1 MNRRFAPLLAL
12 LFSVL
17 TTPAFGEVVTLQ
29 QAVKRAL
36 ESNHLLKAAS
46 LEKGA
51 AEEGVAVSRSRYL
64 PRVSLESGAV
74 LSNTPSTVFMMKL
87 DEARIS
93 PAKDFAADT
102 LNNPSPRGDFKT
114 AVTLEQP
121 LVDFGISNGVA
132 MAGKGAEAAALSEEA
147 RREEI
152 AFRVYM
158 AYLEVRKAQA
168 YREVA
173 EQSVINAREH
183 DRLAALREKDGIG
196 LKSERL
202 RTATAVAEAEQRVVA
217 ANNAQLIA
225 RMRLNLVVGGA
236 QGGTLDIGDMP
247 RLEEP
252 SSETEQLIV
261 LAQKS
266 RPDLKSAENAV
277 ERGELAVKQARNA
290 YLPTLY
296 ARGSY
301 QLNDRDM
308 PFGTDKDSWN
318 VGVNLRWELFDGMR
332 RSHEKTQA
340 ELTKRS
346 AAEMLENERR
356 EVALQV
362 TESVLHRQE
371 ALLRLESARS
381 AVRDAEESRRL
392 VTLRFGNGLS
402 PLVEV
407 MDAETALDRA
417 RANLVEVENASYAA
431 TAEVYFRTGVLIQ
444 EVMR

>member
-1 MNRRFAPLLAL
+1 
-12 LFSVL
+12 
-17 TTPAFGEVVTLQ
+17 
-29 QAVKRAL
+29 
-36 ESNHLLKAAS
+36 
-46 LEKGA
+46 
-51 AEEGVAVSRSRYL
+51 
-64 PRVSLESGAV
+64 
-74 LSNTPSTVFMMKL
+74 
-87 DEARIS
+87 
-93 PAKDFAADT
+93 
-102 LNNPSPRGDFKT
+102 
-114 AVTLEQP
+114 
-121 LVDFGISNGVA
+121 
-132 MAGKGAEAAALSEEA
+132 
-147 RREEI
+147 
-152 AFRVYM
+152 
-158 AYLEVRKAQA
+158 
-168 YREVA
+168 
-173 EQSVINAREH
+173 
-183 DRLAALREKDGIG
+183 
-196 LKSERL
+196 
-202 RTATAVAEAEQRVVA
+202 
-217 ANNAQLIA
+217 
-225 RMRLNLVVGGA
+225 MRLNLVVGGA

-252 SSETEQLIV
+252 SSETEQLIT

-266 RPDLKSAENAV
+266 RPDLKAAENAV
-277 ERGELAVKQARNA
+277 ERGELAVKQAKNA

-308 PFGTDKDSWN
+308 PFGADKDSWN

-340 ELTKRS
+340 EFTKRS

-371 ALLRLESARS
+371 ALLRLETARS

-431 TAEVYFRTGVLIQ
+431 TAEVYFRSGVLIQ

>member
-12 LFSVL
+12 LLSVL
-17 TTPAFGEVVTLQ
+17 ATPAFAEVVTLQ

-74 LSNTPSTVFMMKL
+74 VSNTPSTVFMMKL

-93 PAKDFAADT
+93 PAKDFAADP
-102 LNNPSPRGDFKT
+102 LNNPSARGDFKT

-121 LVDFGISNGVA
+121 LLDFGISTGVA
-132 MAGKGAEAAALSEEA
+132 MAGKGAEAAAFSEEA

-152 AFRVYM
+152 AFRVYR

-168 YREVA
+168 YREVT

-183 DRLAALREKDGIG
+183 DRLATLREKDGIG

-217 ANNAQLIA
+217 AHNALLIA

-236 QGGTLDIGDMP
+236 QGGALDVGDMP

-252 SSETEQLIV
+252 SPETEQLIA

-266 RPDLKSAENAV
+266 RPDLKAAENAV
-277 ERGELAVKQARNA
+277 ERGELAVQQAKSA

-308 PFGTDKDSWN
+308 PLGTDKDSWN

-332 RSHEKTQA
+332 RSHEKAQA

-346 AAEMLENERR
+346 AAEVLENERR

-402 PLVEV
+402 ALVEV
-407 MDAETALDRA
+407 MDAETALYRA

-431 TAEVYFRTGVLIQ
+431 TAEVHFRTGVLIQ